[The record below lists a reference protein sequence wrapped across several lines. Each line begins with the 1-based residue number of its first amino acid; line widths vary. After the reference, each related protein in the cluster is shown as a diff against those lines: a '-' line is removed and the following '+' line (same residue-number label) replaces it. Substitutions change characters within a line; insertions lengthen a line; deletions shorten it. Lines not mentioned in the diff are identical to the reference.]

1 MRRTFGEYHRGKC
14 QCGGTRE
21 GEYRG
26 SILNHERER
35 ERRSLLS
42 FEIFTEKERERER
55 GYRISWC
62 ITLETVSSSCSS
74 RQVIRAATSEREN
87 RGCFAFRGQ
96 VNYGRRGAVPLE
108 AERKHD
114 LSLRVAKERE

>member
-21 GEYRG
+21 REYRG
-26 SILNHERER
+26 SILNHERKRER
-35 ERRSLLS
+35 ETQPLVFRNFHR
-42 FEIFTEKERERER
+42 ERERER